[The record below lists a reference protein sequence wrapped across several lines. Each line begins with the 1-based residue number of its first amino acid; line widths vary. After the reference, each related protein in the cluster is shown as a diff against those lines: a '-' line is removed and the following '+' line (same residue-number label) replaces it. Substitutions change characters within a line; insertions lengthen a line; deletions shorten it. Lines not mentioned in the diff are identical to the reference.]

1 MICHCREVSHVAL
14 KEKLGGR
21 TDRQLHCTKVE
32 SSFLLKHQKIRVDGG
47 VRFLSVC
54 ADVLDFPDVA

>member
-1 MICHCREVSHVAL
+1 VAL
-14 KEKLGGR
+14 KEKVGGR